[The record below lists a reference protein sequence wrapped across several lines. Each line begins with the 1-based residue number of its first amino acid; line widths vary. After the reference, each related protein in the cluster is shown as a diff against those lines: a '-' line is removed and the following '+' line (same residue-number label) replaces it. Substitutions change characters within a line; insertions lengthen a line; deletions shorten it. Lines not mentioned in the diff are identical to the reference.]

1 MKRIIRLTESDL
13 TIIVRRVLSEQEEMP
28 TLPVKEIPN
37 PESEQTILSPIEVE
51 YYENKMSELEKQRY
65 DLKLEYEKLDE
76 LTGKSIG
83 RFKNKM
89 DKIEE
94 SLKQKI
100 EEIKDN
106 IISKSEKIKN
116 QLIEIR
122 DSIKE
127 KRQIRQKNRKIKK
140 LEIEIEKFEKG
151 IEQLKR
157 QRIFT
162 NIDLEEFHK
171 FLKQLIATTL
181 SIWGGLGIIIITSM
195 LKERR
200 STPYR

>member
-13 TIIVRRVLSEQEEMP
+13 TRIVRRVLSEQEKIP

-171 FLKQLIATTL
+171 FLKQLIVTTL